1 MPWAQEEGSDCDWIA
16 LVQEN
21 KIGIKQFYGLSFPIK
36 FSSPLFKNKTLLTFF
51 LNKERKSECKAT
63 KSQNKIN
70 IIKKSIKQLVGLKM
84 EKCTVIH

>member
-21 KIGIKQFYGLSFPIK
+21 KIGIKQSYGLSFPIK

-51 LNKERKSECKAT
+51 KKNKERKSECKAT
-63 KSQNKIN
+63 KSPNKIN
-70 IIKKSIKQLVGLKM
+70 IKQLVGLKM